1 MRAADTVRGS
11 HASANLYSLIETA
24 KCNGVEPF
32 AYLRLVLTEL
42 PRATILEDLEAL
54 LPRHLD
60 PARLQDAR
68 SFSTPD

>member
-32 AYLRLVLTEL
+32 AYLRHVFAVLPTPTVLEHVEARR
-42 PRATILEDLEAL
+42 PRNVDA
-54 LPRHLD
+54 RHLQN
-60 PARLQDAR
+60 AIR
-68 SFSTPD
+68 FTPTA